1 MAVHSTPL
9 SSHWRF
15 KKASE
20 ADTAFLPVAQ
30 FPTNIHLDLLHHGK
44 IPDPFLDTNEAAV
57 QWVGEEVW
65 VYQTSFS
72 APTALGQTQLVF
84 EGLDT
89 YATVFL
95 NGKEILKIDNMFIPY
110 RVDVTGRLQ
119 DTNTLEILFDSTW
132 LVGKQMEKGAE
143 DKPLFCHNGDSSR
156 LQVRKAQYHYG
167 WDWYVSICLSSVTFF
182 LLRADLV
189 PRRGPTLLTCG
200 PWRPIYLETFTARF
214 SALSVESVIDQSLS
228 LATVDVTS
236 QVEGTAVKTIEL
248 SLVGPKGQ
256 SVGKKTLSLPND
268 GTVQVTFT
276 VSTPSL
282 WYPIG
287 NGSQPLYTVEATAS
301 SDTGVIC
308 TSSKRIGLRRVEL
321 IQRPI
326 QGQPGTSFFFQI
338 NGVPIFCRGAD
349 WIPAD
354 SFLPRIS
361 SERYRAWVEFA
372 VKGNH
377 NMVRIW
383 GGGVYEDES
392 FYEACD
398 ELGLMVWHDFMLGC
412 GSYPVTRSF
421 LAQIQNEVI
430 VNLQQLNHHPSIVLW
445 CGNNEDHMFADKY
458 PSGYDA
464 DDKDPENW
472 LKTRWPARIIYDKI
486 LPELCAKYS
495 PNIPYH
501 PGSPWGG
508 KPSNDPTVGDIHSWS
523 VWMKALEMY
532 PYQYYPKLSG
542 RFVSEFGLKSYPSLR
557 TLTGC
562 ITDPAERH
570 PQSRTMDAHGKSASK
585 TPWAGDYRNIAL
597 YMFENL
603 RHGYTL
609 PQYVYASQLVQ
620 AEGMAF
626 AYVFWRRLWRGEGQ
640 EECAG
645 ALCWQ
650 LNDCWP
656 CVSWSLG
663 DYHLRPKLA
672 YYTVKRAMAALAVG
686 VTRAEVETSR
696 RSDLTRVHVEKQ
708 TRLQAWASSFAASSA
723 VVVDMLVQAFDVASG
738 RCVWESRQTGVTVPA
753 NKSTEILDIVFPA
766 PLESQRTTVVAARML
781 DPTTGSTVARFMDW
795 PQPLRHLPIPKPAV
809 KVEVDG
815 DQVRVSAALPV
826 KALQLSVDGDAAAED
841 SVDWADNCLD
851 LSPGDE
857 QVVVAKGLAGRKV
870 NIMHLGIAAD

>member
-1 MAVHSTPL
+1 MAVQNTPL
-9 SSHWRF
+9 SSNWLF

-20 ADTAFLPVAQ
+20 PDTAFLPVAQ
-30 FPTNIHLDLLHHGK
+30 FPTNIHLDLLHHRQ
-44 IPDPFLDTNEAAV
+44 IPDPFLDANEAVV
-57 QWVGEEVW
+57 QWVGEEDW
-65 VYQTSFS
+65 IYQTSFS
-72 APTALGQTQLVF
+72 APAAVGQTQLVF

-95 NGKEILKIDNMFIPY
+95 NGAEILKTDNMFIPY
-110 RVDVTGRLQ
+110 RVNITSRLQ
-119 DTNTLEILFDSTW
+119 GTNTLQIRFDSTW
-132 LVGKQMEKGAE
+132 LIGKQMEEDAK

-167 WDWYVSICLSSVTFF
+167 WDW
-182 LLRADLV
+182 
-189 PRRGPTLLTCG
+189 GPTLLTCG

-214 SALSVESVIDQSLS
+214 SALSLESVIDQSLS
-228 LATVDVTS
+228 IATVDITA
-236 QVEGTAVKTIEL
+236 QVEGTAVKTIKL
-248 SLVGPKGQ
+248 SLIDPE
-256 SVGKKTLSLPND
+256 GKPVEKTVSLND
-268 GTVQVTFT
+268 GAVQAMFT
-276 VSTPSL
+276 VSKPSL
-282 WYPIG
+282 WYPLG
-287 NGSQPLYTVEATAS
+287 NGSQPLYTVEATGF
-301 SDTGVIC
+301 SDSGVVVC

-326 QGQPGTSFFFQI
+326 KDQPGTSFFFQI

-354 SFLPRIS
+354 NFLPRIS

-372 VKGNH
+372 AKGNH
-377 NMVRIW
+377 NMIRIW
-383 GGGVYEDES
+383 GGGVFEDPS

-398 ELGLMVWHDFMLGC
+398 ELGLMIWHDFMLGC
-412 GSYPVTRSF
+412 GSYPVTPAF

-430 VNLQQLNHHPSIVLW
+430 TNLERLNHHPSIVLW

-458 PSGYDA
+458 PSGYDV
-464 DDKDPENW
+464 DDKNPENW
-472 LKTRWPARIIYDKI
+472 LKTRWPARIIYDKV

-495 PNIPYH
+495 PSIPYH

-542 RFVSEFGLKSYPSLR
+542 RFVSEFGLKSYPALR

-562 ITDPAERH
+562 ITDPTERH

-585 TPWAGDYRNIAL
+585 TPWAGDFRNIAL
-597 YMFENL
+597 YMFENI

-620 AEGMAF
+620 AEGMSF

-656 CVSWSLG
+656 CVSWALG
-663 DYHLRPKLA
+663 DYYLRPKLA
-672 YYTVKRAMAALAVG
+672 YYTVKRAMTALAVG
-686 VTRAEVETSR
+686 VARAEIETGR
-696 RSDLTRVHVEKQ
+696 QSDLTRVHVQKE
-708 TRLQAWASSFAASSA
+708 TRLQVWVSSFITSSS
-723 VVVDMLVQAFDVASG
+723 VVHVLLEAFDVVSG
-738 RCVWESRQTGVTVPA
+738 RCIWDSRQMGVTVAA
-753 NKSTEILDIVFPA
+753 NKSSEILDILFPTS
-766 PLESQRTTVVAARML
+766 LESQPKTVVAARMI
-781 DPTTGSTVARFMDW
+781 DPSTGATVARYMDW
-795 PQPLRHLPIPKPAV
+795 PQPLRHLTIPKPAINV
-809 KVEVDG
+809 KVDG
-815 DQVRVSAALPV
+815 NEVRVSAALPV
-826 KALQLSVDGDAAAED
+826 KGLQLSVDGDTAAED
-841 SVDWADNCLD
+841 TVDWADNCLD
-851 LSPGDE
+851 LIPGDE
-857 QVVVAKGLAGRKV
+857 QVIVAKGLAGRKV
-870 NIMHLGIAAD
+870 NILHLGVAAD